1 MSTTSVPD
9 DDGGG
14 SKMMGRGVV
23 VEVEKEEA
31 EDEEDEDEKRR
42 RSGHTYVSHRLHA
55 SAQHRPTNARVHVV
69 SRERGGDV
77 AFVVASV
84 PYTARRT
91 LPASVAQSVAARRP
105 P

>member
-14 SKMMGRGVV
+14 SKTMGRGG